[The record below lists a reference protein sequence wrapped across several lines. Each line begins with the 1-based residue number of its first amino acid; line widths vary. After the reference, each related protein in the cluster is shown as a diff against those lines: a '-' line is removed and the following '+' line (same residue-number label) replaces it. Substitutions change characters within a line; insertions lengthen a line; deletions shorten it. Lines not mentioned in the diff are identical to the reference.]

1 MSKKIT
7 ESIHVHRPIADLY
20 AIWSNFENFPNF
32 MKHIE
37 SVKKLSEGTSQWKMD
52 GPLGTKFEWEAETT
66 LMEPN
71 KRIAWNSKA
80 ESSIKTSGEV
90 TFMSL
95 DPNESQVTVSMSYD
109 PPGGPAG
116 DAVAKY
122 FVNLEKRVEE
132 DLKNFKAYAEGMPE
146 RSTAH

>member
-1 MSKKIT
+1 MPKKIT
-7 ESIHVHRPIADLY
+7 ESIHVHRPVAELY
-20 AIWSNFENFPNF
+20 AIWANFENFPNF

-37 SVKKLSEGTSQWKMD
+37 SVKKLGDRTSKWKMD

-90 TFMSL
+90 LFNSL
-95 DPNESQVTVSMSYD
+95 SPNETEVTVAMSYD

-116 DAVAKY
+116 DAVAKF

-132 DLKNFKAYAEGMPE
+132 DLRNFKAYAEGMPE
-146 RSTAH
+146 RSTAR

>member
-7 ESIHVHRPIADLY
+7 ETIHVKRQVGELY

-37 SVKKLSEGTSQWKMD
+37 SVKKLGDGTSKWKMD

-95 DPNESQVTVSMSYD
+95 DANESQVTVSMSYD

-116 DAVAKY
+116 DAVAKF
-122 FVNLEKRVEE
+122 FVNLEKRVAE
-132 DLKNFKAYAEGMPE
+132 DLKNFKSYAEGMPE

>member
-1 MSKKIT
+1 MSKQIT
-7 ESIHVHRPIADLY
+7 QSIHVDRPVAELY
-20 AIWSNFENFPNF
+20 GLWSNFENFPNF

-37 SVKKLSEGTSQWKMD
+37 SVKKLGGRTSQWKMD

-71 KRIAWNSKA
+71 KRIAWNSKDN
-80 ESSIKTSGEV
+80 SSIKTSGEV
-90 TFMSL
+90 TFNPLGSG
-95 DPNESQVTVSMSYD
+95 ETQVTVAMSYD

>member
-1 MSKKIT
+1 MPKKLT
-7 ESIHVHRPIADLY
+7 ESIHVDRPVGELY
-20 AIWSNFENFPNF
+20 ALWSNFENFPNF

-37 SVKKLSEGTSQWKMD
+37 SVKMLGDRASKWKMD

-90 TFMSL
+90 TFTPLGSG
-95 DPNESQVTVSMSYD
+95 ETQVTVLMSYD
-109 PPGGPAG
+109 PPGGKAG
-116 DAVAKY
+116 DAVAKW

-146 RSTAH
+146 RSTAR

>member
-1 MSKKIT
+1 MPKKIIDT
-7 ESIHVHRPIADLY
+7 IHVDRPVADLY
-20 AIWSNFENFPNF
+20 ALWSNFENFPNF

-37 SVKKLSEGTSQWKMD
+37 SVKKLGDRSSQWKMD

-71 KRIAWNSKA
+71 KRIAWNSKDD
-80 ESSIKTSGEV
+80 SSIKTSGEV
-90 TFMSL
+90 TFTSL
-95 DPNESQVTVSMSYD
+95 WSGETQVTVSMTYD

-116 DAVAKY
+116 DAIAKF
-122 FVNLEKRVEE
+122 FVNLDKRVEE

-146 RSTAH
+146 RSTAR

>member
-1 MSKKIT
+1 MPKKIIET
-7 ESIHVHRPIADLY
+7 IHVDRPVADLY
-20 AIWSNFENFPNF
+20 ALWSNFENFPNF

-37 SVKKLSEGTSQWKMD
+37 SVKKLGDRSSHWKMD

-71 KRIAWNSKA
+71 KRIAWNSKDD
-80 ESSIKTSGEV
+80 SSIKTSGEV
-90 TFMSL
+90 TFNPLGSG
-95 DPNESQVTVSMSYD
+95 ETQVTVSMTYD

-116 DAVAKY
+116 EAVAKF

-132 DLKNFKAYAEGMPE
+132 DLKNFKAYAEGMSE
-146 RSTAH
+146 RSTAR

>member
-1 MSKKIT
+1 MPKKIT
-7 ESIHVHRPIADLY
+7 ESIHVHRPVADLY
-20 AIWSNFENFPNF
+20 ALWSNFENFPNF

-37 SVKKLSEGTSQWKMD
+37 SVKKLGDRTSKWKMD

-80 ESSIKTSGEV
+80 ESAIKTSGEV
-90 TFMSL
+90 LFNSL
-95 DPNESQVTVSMSYD
+95 KPNETEVTVAMSYD

-116 DAVAKY
+116 DAVAKF

-146 RSTAH
+146 RSTAR

>member
-7 ESIHVHRPIADLY
+7 ESIHVKRPVAELY
-20 AIWSNFENFPNF
+20 ALWSNFENFPNF

-37 SVKKLSEGTSQWKMD
+37 SVKRLGDRSSKWKMD

-66 LMEPN
+66 LMELN

-90 TFMSL
+90 LFNSL
-95 DPNESQVTVSMSYD
+95 SPNETE
-109 PPGGPAG
+109 
-116 DAVAKY
+116 
-122 FVNLEKRVEE
+122 L
-132 DLKNFKAYAEGMPE
+132 
-146 RSTAH
+146 